1 MIKKLL
7 AVLMAVSMIAAILPV
22 SVMAEGYYDDSDMVG
37 VESIVATETYEMSYA
52 TYSTVTADS
61 LSMIPSA
68 SLSNDPVANTQR
80 AVVYKVPLPVIPQGK
95 ILATAEF
102 RATSTSGSTSAR
114 PLDHAYKLPDDLAI
128 GTLTVGQAASYIN
141 ASAFGTGSYY
151 IGGYIADASCANG
164 KLYRNRYDV
173 KSYINEC
180 IANEQEYF
188 YIALTRES
196 YTVRA
201 SMHSVSTSY
210 WQPKLFYTL
219 SDVSDLTY
227 DGCSL
232 DGRNDVYPIGSA
244 KFEFSNVL
252 QSATATING
261 VEVAQSKITIAG
273 SSVSVDY
280 GDLGLS
286 ANCTISVT
294 ATDTYSQTVSAT
306 ISFTTA
312 AKYDYWNDS
321 DLPAGI
327 ASVQAE
333 ETYELSYATYTN
345 VTNESNAIKNYAT
358 ELTDYPVAAAQRA
371 VLYKVMMPEVPEG
384 KVFDIAQFR
393 ASSYWT
399 NTSSRAMQY
408 AYILPNNIDIENMTV
423 AQAAEYIS
431 APNDVNSPY
440 YIGKH
445 EVSEDPS
452 YAQPGTYRNR
462 YDIAEKLNECVA
474 NGDEY
479 FYIAL
484 TRDGTAVRAYP
495 HGASGNTYLQP
506 RLFYTL
512 VDAPVISVPKIV
524 NSSADGEYD
533 SLADIDSFTGIT
545 GVKAATYMK
554 NTTSDDISLMV
565 GIAQYYDTEL
575 VAVSFVPYILAAG
588 TSGETVFFG
597 ASDLQTDV
605 DSVKAFIWYSD
616 YAPVAVKSFS
626 TQS

>member
-7 AVLMAVSMIAAILPV
+7 AVFMVVSMLTGIFSV
-22 SVMAEGYYDDSDMVG
+22 SVMAEAYYDDSDMAG
-37 VESIVATETYEMSYA
+37 VESIVATETYQLNYSGTATDPAIKTDYA
-52 TYSTVTADS
+52 
-61 LSMIPSA
+61 
-68 SLSNDPVANTQR
+68 NGRPVAHTS
-80 AVVYKVPLPVIPQGK
+80 AALYKVAVPDIPEGK
-95 ILATAEF
+95 VLDMAQF
-102 RATSTSGSTSAR
+102 RATSFASKAR
-114 PLDHAYKLPDDLAI
+114 VIQHAYKLPANLNVS
-128 GTLTVGQAASYIN
+128 TLTVEQ
-141 ASAFGTGSYY
+141 ASAYIDNSGSYY
-151 IGGYIADASCANG
+151 IGSCIEDSANAYEQT
-164 KLYRNRYDV
+164 YRNRYDI
-173 KSYINEC
+173 KSYLQEC
-180 IANEQEYF
+180 IAAEQEYF
-188 YIALTRES
+188 WIAITGNS
-196 YTVRA
+196 Y
-201 SMHSVSTSY
+201 SVTAYDHTTETSN

-219 SDVSDLTY
+219 SDVSGLTY

-327 ASVQAE
+327 ASVQAT
-333 ETYELSYATYTN
+333 ETYEMSYATYTG
-345 VTNESNAIKNYAT
+345 VTEDSLAMKGDAT
-358 ELTDYPVAAAQRA
+358 TLANYPVAATQRA

-393 ASSYWT
+393 ASSWW
-399 NTSSRAMQY
+399 NNSSRAMQY
-408 AYILPNNIDIENMTV
+408 AYILPNNIDIANMTV
-423 AQAAEYIS
+423 AQASQLIS

-440 YIGKH
+440 YIGH
-445 EVSEDPS
+445 CEESEDAS
-452 YAQPGTYRNR
+452 YKNTSTYRNK
-462 YDIAEKLNECVA
+462 YDIAEILNKCVA

-495 HGASGNTYLQP
+495 HNASKSTYLQP
-506 RLFYTL
+506 RLFYSF
-512 VDAPVISVPKIV
+512 AEPPVITQPKLVSGDVQGDYEALESI
-524 NSSADGEYD
+524 SSL
-533 SLADIDSFTGIT
+533 SGISAI
-545 GVKAATYMK
+545 KAAAFMK
-554 NTTSDDISLMV
+554 NNTSSSINLYV
-565 GIAQYYDTEL
+565 AVAQYYDTEL
-575 VAVSFVPYILAAG
+575 VAVSFVPYTLAAG

-616 YAPVAVKSFS
+616 YAPVAMKSFS